1 MKTNNPKRQHYYPVM
16 LLKNFSNERG
26 RIWVGDGTNVYV
38 SKPEDVFVQGHL
50 YTKLDFSN
58 AQGNVDCGAFIESV
72 PKSYEF
78 EERLGEIED
87 AAAPAIRQIIELARL
102 GDPPRLT
109 TEMLDACKHFI
120 IAMARRTPES
130 QARLASSL
138 DVDAFY
144 EAAKLAADQDNFPLP
159 DKESLYR
166 NPDMVQLKYGM
177 MKNTNAR
184 FAAGAHPLL
193 EIDTQ
198 DFLEETGLCI
208 AVIRIPGRSF
218 IAGSHGLTIID
229 DSIKG
234 KFLPALS
241 WLPVAPDIAIGIT
254 NQPSKLPLFVL
265 DGLLAHDPLIAAI
278 NLSTTTGSSRIA
290 GSSEKLVRSLMHAQL
305 TH

>member
-1 MKTNNPKRQHYYPVM
+1 M
-16 LLKNFSNERG
+16 LLKNFLDERG
-26 RIWVGDGTNVYV
+26 RIWVSDGKKVYA
-38 SKPEDVFVQGHL
+38 SKPKDVFVEGHL
-50 YTKLDFSN
+50 YTKSDFSN
-58 AQGNVDCGAFIESV
+58 FQGNIDSKTFLESA

-87 AAAPAIRQIIELARL
+87 AAAPAIRHIIEQARL
-102 GDPPRLT
+102 GNPPRLT
-109 TEMLDACKHFI
+109 GEMLTTCKRFI

-138 DVDAFY
+138 DIDAFY

-166 NPDMVQLKYGM
+166 NPDLVQLRHGV

-198 DFLEETGLCI
+198 NFLEETGLCLAI
-208 AVIRIPGRSF
+208 IRTKKRSF

-229 DSIKG
+229 DSING
-234 KFLPALS
+234 NFPALS
-241 WLPVAPDIAIGIT
+241 
-254 NQPSKLPLFVL
+254 
-265 DGLLAHDPLIAAI
+265 
-278 NLSTTTGSSRIA
+278 
-290 GSSEKLVRSLMHAQL
+290 
-305 TH
+305 

>member
-1 MKTNNPKRQHYYPVM
+1 M
-16 LLKNFSNERG
+16 LLKNFSDEQG
-26 RIWVGDGTNVYV
+26 RIWVGDGTKVYA
-38 SKPEDVFVQGHL
+38 SNPKDVFVQGHL

-58 AQGNVDCGAFIESV
+58 AQVSVDSGAFLESV

-87 AAAPAIRQIIELARL
+87 AAAPAIRQFVEQSRL
-102 GDPPRLT
+102 GHPPQLT
-109 TEMLDACKHFI
+109 PEMLEACKRFI

-138 DVDAFY
+138 DIDAFY

-166 NPDMVQLKYGM
+166 NPDIVQIKHGTM
-177 MKNTNAR
+177 QNTYAR

-193 EIDTQ
+193 EVDTEE
-198 DFLEETGLCI
+198 FLEETGLCI
-208 AVIRIPGRSF
+208 AVIRIPQRSF

-234 KFLPALS
+234 NFPALS
-241 WLPVAPDIAIGIT
+241 WLPVAPDIAIGVT
-254 NQPSKLPLFVL
+254 NRPSQLPLFVL
-265 DGLLAHDPLIAAI
+265 DRLLAHDPLIAAI
-278 NLSTTTGSSRIA
+278 NLSTAATSSRIA
-290 GSSEKLVRSLMHAQL
+290 GSSERLVRLLNAIV
-305 TH
+305 THNYSEPHGR